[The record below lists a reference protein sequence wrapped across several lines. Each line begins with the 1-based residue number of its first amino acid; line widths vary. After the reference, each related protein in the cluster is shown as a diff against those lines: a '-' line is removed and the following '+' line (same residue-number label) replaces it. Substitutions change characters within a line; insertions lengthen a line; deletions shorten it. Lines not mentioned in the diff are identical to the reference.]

1 MINPQTFSNMNF
13 GEFFRQK
20 RVNSGLT
27 LRTFCERFGLD
38 PAYISRLET
47 GNLNPPKDRDK
58 LSSLAQALNIRE
70 ESTDWVNF
78 FDQAYLAKGEIPQ
91 DILEDKKSSKYLP
104 LLFRTARGKKL
115 SKKKL
120 QELIK
125 LINNA

>member
-1 MINPQTFSNMNF
+1 MTNFAF
-13 GEFFRQK
+13 GEFIRQK
-20 RVNSGLT
+20 RVSIGFT
-27 LRTFCERFGLD
+27 LRSFCERFGLD

-47 GNLNPPKDRDK
+47 GNLNPPKDKNK
-58 LSSLAQALNIRE
+58 LIALAQALNIQE
-70 ESTDWVNF
+70 KSPEWVEF

-91 DILEDKKSSKYLP
+91 DILTDQRSSKYLP

-115 SKKKL
+115 SKQKL

>member
-1 MINPQTFSNMNF
+1 MVNSTFS
-13 GEFFRQK
+13 EFFRQK
-20 RVNSGLT
+20 RVNMGLT
-27 LRTFCERFGLD
+27 LRSFCEKFGLD

-58 LSSLAQALNIRE
+58 LVALAQALGIKE
-70 ESTDWVNF
+70 ETTEWVEF

-91 DILEDKKSSKYLP
+91 DILTGQSSSKYLP

-115 SKKKL
+115 SKQKL

>member
-1 MINPQTFSNMNF
+1 MINFSDL
-13 GEFFRQK
+13 FRQK
-20 RVNSGLT
+20 RIEGGLT
-27 LRTFCERFGLD
+27 LRSFCEKHHLD

-47 GNLNPPKDRDK
+47 GNLNPPKDRGK
-58 LSSLAQALNIRE
+58 LSSLAQALNIQE
-70 ESTDWVNF
+70 KSSDWINF

-91 DILEDKKSSKYLP
+91 DILEDKKSLKYLP

>member
-1 MINPQTFSNMNF
+1 MTNTAF

-20 RVNSGLT
+20 RVRLGLT

-47 GNLNPPKDRDK
+47 GNLNPPKNKDK
-58 LSSLAQALNIRE
+58 LSSLAHALNMQE
-70 ESTDWVNF
+70 GSTDWVNF

-91 DILEDKKSSKYLP
+91 DILIDKRSSQYLP